1 MRLSFKTRP
10 QHSEW
15 QPIVDFW
22 REGDRIEAYW
32 AGWTF
37 DHLDPI
43 FSKGPG
49 PVFEGWTMLA
59 ALSGIVERVRLGAE
73 VGVEVLELGRCPFA
87 DLLADVLGESLGSC
101 GVVGAVSVG

>member
-22 REGDRIEAYW
+22 KEGDRIETYD

-43 FSKGPG
+43 FSDREGA
-49 PVFEGWTMLA
+49 VFEGWTMLA
-59 ALSGIVERVRLGAE
+59 ALSGIVQRIRLGVMVTGNTYRHPA
-73 VGVEVLELGRCPFA
+73 VLANMAALW
-87 DLLADVLGESLGSC
+87 LLKVHPPRYARQTIQ
-101 GVVGAVSVG
+101 

>member
-22 REGDRIEAYW
+22 KEGDRIETYD

-43 FSKGPG
+43 FSDCDG
-49 PVFEGWTMLA
+49 PVFEGCTMLA
-59 ALSGIVERVRLGAE
+59 ALSGIVQQRSCLLLNTILRPSSLYAPGAAE
-73 VGVEVLELGRCPFA
+73 TKINSPF
-87 DLLADVLGESLGSC
+87 
-101 GVVGAVSVG
+101 SVKII